1 MMSALLKISRA
12 NRARAA
18 AVATKTGAADPPL
31 PRELYQ
37 PAEPCCW
44 SVLSNGSGLES
55 TRLRFCLMASLQDY
69 PGLQCTSDAPLYML
83 PSVICRCPPLCR
95 ACLHQAA
102 DSCSGTWVESSLRA
116 LVIRRLED
124 AHYQARVL
132 AGAHLALA

>member
-1 MMSALLKISRA
+1 MRDPRRLPPSIWFMEGDPDDDALLPPPKAVAKAKAKPRTARAQARMMSALLRISWA

-55 TRLRFCLMASLQDY
+55 T
-69 PGLQCTSDAPLYML
+69 L
-83 PSVICRCPPLCR
+83 PDGV
-95 ACLHQAA
+95 
-102 DSCSGTWVESSLRA
+102 
-116 LVIRRLED
+116 
-124 AHYQARVL
+124 
-132 AGAHLALA
+132 AGARQSVEPASTRLQTHALELG